1 MTEIKL
7 GHTDTLS
14 CEAIFRI
21 ASNGD
26 YLIFSQCGGGVEPH
40 PDNRILL
47 FRSKDGGETWQAP
60 VDIFPLE
67 TRAVGCSEVFVSK
80 ECIKAYLLVHNG
92 FFRGYENF
100 IAKSYDDGYTWHY
113 EKDDCFK
120 DF

>member
-1 MTEIKL
+1 MAGERQRAIFEENIMTEIKL
-7 GHTDTLS
+7 VHTDTLS

-80 ECIKAYLLVHNG
+80 ECIKAYLLVHKR
-92 FFRGYENF
+92 FFQGV
-100 IAKSYDDGYTWHY
+100 
-113 EKDDCFK
+113 
-120 DF
+120 